1 MKKFDKS
8 LLEKYF
14 NNDCT
19 PKEAKMVLDWLDT
32 PEGQQYYAEILDERL
47 QNLEDDFE
55 YDFPR
60 TERDEIILN
69 RIYSTAENME
79 RTEPVLQPHASAR
92 PVWKYYKNVLG
103 AVAACISLL
112 IVVVVYQSY
121 FGNTIVHTTAYGE
134 TETIQLHDGST
145 VTLNANSQLTY
156 AKNWKDNATRQ
167 VWLEGEAYFSVT
179 HQANDQKFLV
189 HTQSL
194 DVEVLGTEFNVHN
207 RRGETQVVLNSGKVK
222 LDIHAANTNEK
233 ELTMQP
239 GELVTFSEEKK
250 QVEKKVVNPEVYT
263 SWVNDILI
271 FEDMPMGDIEKVIE
285 DNFGMEVIIQDSAIN
300 EMRFNAKVPAKD
312 LDVLLTLLEK
322 TFNLTIEKAYGKIIL
337 KTNNN
342 PEP

>member
-1 MKKFDKS
+1 
-8 LLEKYF
+8 
-14 NNDCT
+14 
-19 PKEAKMVLDWLDT
+19 MVLDWLDT

-47 QNLEDDFE
+47 QNLEDDYE
-55 YDFPR
+55 YDFQR
-60 TERDEIILN
+60 SERDENILQS
-69 RIYSTAENME
+69 IYSTAENME
-79 RTEPVLQPHASAR
+79 RNGPVLLPHSADK
-92 PVWKYYKNVLG
+92 PAWKYFKYGVG

-134 TETIQLHDGST
+134 TETIQLQDGST

-156 AKNWKDNATRQ
+156 AKNWENNATRQ
-167 VWLEGEAYFSVT
+167 VWLEGEAYFTVT

-189 HTQSL
+189 HTQNL

-222 LDIHAANTNEK
+222 LDIPSAKPTEK

-263 SWVNDILI
+263 SWVNDVLF
-271 FEDMPMGDIEKVIE
+271 FEDMPMYEIEKLIE
-285 DNFGMEVIIQDSAIN
+285 DNFGVKVVITDTSIN
-300 EMRFNAKVPAKD
+300 NMRFNATVPAKD
-312 LDVLLTLLEK
+312 LEVLLTLLEK
-322 TFNLTIEKAYGKIIL
+322 TFSLTIEKDHNKIIMRP
-337 KTNNN
+337 NNK
-342 PEP
+342 PAP